1 MVTMLRRRT
10 TAAAAH
16 DMHLGFT
23 ARVASM
29 MRGEESM
36 DRYLSTLLL
45 AVLASGCSRHTAPSQ
60 TAWSEQ
66 ESRDESRFGSNEDRD
81 ESPNRTSEMQLPQH
95 RKSDEIAST
104 TLPDLTRP
112 NNPATQTTAGGL
124 PGVLKA
130 DDPRSPEI
138 MPGDRLVGPAPS
150 ESSMQEPN
158 GVTTLPIEQKRND
171 LKITQEIRQAL
182 LQSDALSFT
191 SKSVHVMTH
200 NGEVTLSGKV
210 PSARERSLILSFTK
224 AHAGVLKVNNQID
237 VSNK

>member
-1 MVTMLRRRT
+1 
-10 TAAAAH
+10 
-16 DMHLGFT
+16 
-23 ARVASM
+23 
-29 MRGEESM
+29 M
-36 DRYLSTLLL
+36 DRYL
-45 AVLASGCSRHTAPSQ
+45 P
-60 TAWSEQ
+60 
-66 ESRDESRFGSNEDRD
+66 
-81 ESPNRTSEMQLPQH
+81 
-95 RKSDEIAST
+95 AST
-104 TLPDLTRP
+104 PKERRNRLHHLPDLTRP

-130 DDPRSPEI
+130 DDPRAPSREI

-150 ESSMQEPN
+150 ESSMHEPN

-171 LKITQEIRQAL
+171 LKTTQEIRQAL

-224 AHAGVLKVNNQID
+224 VHAGVLKVNNQIE